1 MTFGDIQT
9 RSFWGW
15 SHPAAWGPG
24 GLGTTTDTVPK
35 DFGMG
40 EMAVW
45 EGKQH
50 EGQVTGIQ
58 LLEIINFK
66 ARRLLPDLLFFS
78 KYHFSNPYF

>member
-15 SHPAAWGPG
+15 SHPDAWGPG

-35 DFGMG
+35 DIG
-40 EMAVW
+40 MAVW

-50 EGQVTGIQ
+50 KGQVAGIQ
-58 LLEIINFK
+58 ILERNNFK
-66 ARRLLPDLLFFS
+66 AWRLLPDLPFFS
-78 KYHFSNPYF
+78 P